1 MAINPLPFLQ
11 AMPDPGQAF
20 MDSFQKART
29 ARLAEEQAVQQ
40 QVTQERRKQ
49 RYAQFIQRLKTDRSP
64 EAMSEF
70 MLEFPEQAE
79 AIKKAYEPINDAIK
93 QTRLNYSTQVYS
105 ALERGDTG
113 SAQKI
118 AGELLT
124 AAKNTPGQEQYAK
137 ELQFGLEL
145 MQRSPEEAKVA
156 LANTIFTLDP
166 ERYKTMYGKEKEPFV
181 PVAGVGLF
189 LRRDIDA
196 AVKAGGSGV
205 SGATVKPAIP
215 QAAIDMLKSKP
226 ALRGA
231 FDAKYGAGSAARIL
245 GGGSG
250 NATGGFRP

>member
-1 MAINPLPFLQ
+1 
-11 AMPDPGQAF
+11 MPDPGQAF
-20 MDSFQKART
+20 MDSFQKARA
-29 ARLAEEQAVQQ
+29 ARVAEDQATQQ
-40 QVTQERRKQ
+40 QILQEQRKQ
-49 RYAQFIQRLKTDRSP
+49 QYAQWIQRLRTDRSP

-70 MLEFPEQAE
+70 MLQFPEQAE
-79 AIKKAYEPINDAIK
+79 VIKKAYEPINDAIK

-118 AGELLT
+118 AEELMT

-137 ELQFGLEL
+137 ELEFGLDL
-145 MQRSPEEAKVA
+145 MKRSPDEAKVA

-166 ERYKTMYGKEKEPFV
+166 ERYKTMYGKEKEPYVVV
-181 PVAGVGLF
+181 PGVGLV

-196 AVKAGGSGV
+196 AITAGDSGV

-231 FDAKYGAGSAARIL
+231 FDAKYGAGSAARVL